1 MSAAIFSISKSSIW
15 LYLFLFFK
23 SSWSFSWVLLFGGV
37 SFLHG
42 FCSSYILNYFKHAC
56 FYLYYPE
63 FFYLKFLIVYYC
75 CLLCLL
81 TLTGG
86 ILFSLCFVILYC
98 ELFSTLQNSTAGNFV
113 LSGLREFL
121 QRSFTFTLPNAQGFH
136 NLTPLSC

>member
-1 MSAAIFSISKSSIW
+1 MFSISKSSNW
-15 LYLFLFFK
+15 LYFFLFFFFFK
-23 SSWSFSWVLLFGGV
+23 SSWSFSWVLLF
-37 SFLHG
+37 FFYG
-42 FCSSYILNYFKHAC
+42 FCSSYILNYFKHIY

-75 CLLCLL
+75 CLLCML

-86 ILFSLCFVILYC
+86 ILFSLCFIILYC

-113 LSGLREFL
+113 FSGLREFL

-136 NLTPLSC
+136 NLISLSC